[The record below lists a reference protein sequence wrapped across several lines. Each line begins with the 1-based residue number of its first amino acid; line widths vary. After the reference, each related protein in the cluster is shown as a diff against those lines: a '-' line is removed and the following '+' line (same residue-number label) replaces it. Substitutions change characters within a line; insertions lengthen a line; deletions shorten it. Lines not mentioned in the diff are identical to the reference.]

1 MIVFI
6 DISAVGCA
14 NEHIVPHSRE
24 FVKGFFFCLFFFVVF
39 FLLLFDWIMKVACYN

>member
-24 FVKGFFFCLFFFVVF
+24 FVKVFFFFFFCFFSPPF
-39 FLLLFDWIMKVACYN
+39 